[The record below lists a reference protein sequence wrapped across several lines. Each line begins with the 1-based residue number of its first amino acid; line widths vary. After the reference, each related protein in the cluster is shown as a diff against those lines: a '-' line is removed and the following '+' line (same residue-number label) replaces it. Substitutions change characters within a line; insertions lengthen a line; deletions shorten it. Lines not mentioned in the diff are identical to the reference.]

1 MQGYGVNR
9 GVNPRALEEL
19 FAMAAERAG
28 MFEYELSV
36 SLLEIY
42 NENIRDLVEPDD
54 EKGQVW
60 HFLKVFFTCSG
71 GDFVMNDQLRHIF
84 GRVLVLFLI
93 VILWNSASLM
103 FEFRDKNTH
112 MWHFCDTKFASDN
125 VHTWF

>member
-1 MQGYGVNR
+1 VLDGYNVCIFAYGQTGSGKTHTMQGYGVNR

-54 EKGQVW
+54 EKGQV
-60 HFLKVFFTCSG
+60 
-71 GDFVMNDQLRHIF
+71 
-84 GRVLVLFLI
+84 
-93 VILWNSASLM
+93 
-103 FEFRDKNTH
+103 
-112 MWHFCDTKFASDN
+112 
-125 VHTWF
+125 